1 MSGLKPVHERTNG
14 AGLYRNSAFDA
25 IPFAIGTY
33 RAPAEGFE
41 KFGFTGCD
49 DGRIGFQ
56 SRLSGTRRIGQ
67 VVRHYEGKAD
77 ANEPDIEC
85 FASACNVAGR
95 KGLLESWRA
104 NGTGGISAV
113 RNATQNGQPGF
124 QASTRRTG

>member
-1 MSGLKPVHERTNG
+1 MSGLKPVHERPNG
-14 AGLYRNSAFDA
+14 AWRDRESTFDA
-25 IPFAIGTY
+25 IPFTIGTY
-33 RAPAEGFE
+33 RAPAEGGE

-56 SRLSGTRRIGQ
+56 ARLGGTRRIRQ

-104 NGTGGISAV
+104 NGTGGRTAV
-113 RNATQNGQPGF
+113 RNATQNG
-124 QASTRRTG
+124 